1 MKKIFALALVLCMVL
16 ALASSACAADPET
29 IRLTVWV
36 GDNYPAVTEKMV
48 ESFKAEYEDM
58 FNVKFDVTIG
68 IESESTAKDTILKDP
83 EAAADVFT
91 FADDQLFDLVNNGA
105 IQALGDYQEEVIENN
120 TAGSVALATVGDTV
134 YAFPMN
140 ASNGYFLYYNKS
152 VVKDPSSLD
161 AILSDAAAAGK
172 FFTMEVPNAW
182 YLYSFF
188 KGAGLDVVSTDGSVN
203 EACNWNAIDTKPT
216 GAEVYQ
222 ALLDICGNPGF
233 KSLSDGDTVSA
244 IQDGSVVAAV
254 NGIWNAAAI
263 QEAWG
268 DDYACAKLPV
278 YSIAGDEYQM
288 SSFIGGKLVG
298 VNPYSDNVEYALMLA
313 DWLTNEENQLL
324 RFETLQD
331 GPTNVN
337 LQDNEAVLQNA
348 AIAALG
354 AQSEFGVKQVVGGN
368 YWTPAGA
375 LGQNA
380 VDGAAENIQ
389 DLLDLCV
396 EGILAR

>member
-1 MKKIFALALVLCMVL
+1 MKKIIALLLTICMIASLGAFAYAD
-16 ALASSACAADPET
+16 DPET
-29 IRLTVWV
+29 ISLTVWV
-36 GDNYPAVTEKMV
+36 GDNYPAVTQQMV
-48 ESFKAEYEDM
+48 DSFKAEYEEM
-58 FNVKFDVTIG
+58 FNVVFDITIG
-68 IESESTAKDTILKDP
+68 IESESTCKDTILKDP
-83 EAAADVFT
+83 EAAADVFQ
-91 FADDQLFDLVNNGA
+91 FADDQVFDLVNNGA
-105 IQALGDYQEEVIENN
+105 IQALGDYQEDVIANN
-120 TAGSVALATVGDTV
+120 TAGSVALGTVGDTV

-152 VVKDPSSLD
+152 VIKDPSSLD
-161 AILSDAAAAGK
+161 AILADAAAAGK
-172 FFTMEVPNAW
+172 FFAMEIPNAW

-188 KGAGLDVVSTDGSVN
+188 KGAGLEVVSADGSVN
-203 EACNWNAIDTKPT
+203 EACTWNATDTKPT

-222 ALLDICGNPGF
+222 ALLDICGNEGF
-233 KSLSDGDTVSA
+233 KSLGDGDTVSA

-268 DDYACAKLPV
+268 EDYACAKLPV
-278 YSIAGDEYQM
+278 FSIAGDNYQM
-288 SSFIGGKLVG
+288 ASFIGGKLIG
-298 VNPYSDNVEYALMLA
+298 VNPYSENVEWALMLA

-324 RFETLQD
+324 RFEALQD

-337 LQDNEAVLQNA
+337 LQENEAVLANA

-368 YWTPAGA
+368 YWSPAA
-375 LGQNA
+375 SLGQNA
-380 VDGAAENIQ
+380 VDGVSDNIQ

-396 EGILAR
+396 EGILAQ

>member
-1 MKKIFALALVLCMVL
+1 MKKIFALVLVFCMIF
-16 ALASSACAADPET
+16 AFAATAHADDPQT
-29 IRLTVWV
+29 VQLTVWV
-36 GDNYPAVTEKMV
+36 GDNYPAVTQQMV
-48 ESFKAEYEDM
+48 DSFKAEYEEM
-58 FNVKFDVTIG
+58 LNVKFDITIG

-105 IQALGDYQEEVIENN
+105 IEPLGDYEEDVIDAN
-120 TAGSVALATVGDTV
+120 TAGSVALGTVGDTV

-152 VVKDPSSLD
+152 VITDPSSLD
-161 AILSDAAAAGK
+161 AILADAASQGK
-172 FFTMEVPNAW
+172 FFAFDMANAW

-203 EACNWNAIDTKPT
+203 EACTWNAVDTKPT

-222 ALLDICGNPGF
+222 ALLDICGNAGF
-233 KSLSDGDTVSA
+233 KALGDGDTVSA
-244 IQDGSVVAAV
+244 IQDGTVVATV

-268 DDYACAKLPV
+268 EDYACAKLPV
-278 YSIAGDEYQM
+278 FSIAGDQYQM
-288 SSFIGGKLVG
+288 ASFIGGKLIG
-298 VNPYSDNVEYALMLA
+298 VNPYSDNVVYAQMLA

-337 LQDNEAVLQNA
+337 LQENEAVLANA

-368 YWTPAGA
+368 YWSPAA
-375 LGQNA
+375 SLGQNA
-380 VDGAAENIQ
+380 IDGVSDNIQ
-389 DLLDLCV
+389 DLLDQCV
-396 EGILAR
+396 EGILAQ